1 MLFSQAN
8 GLGSL
13 PSKRPRACPQV
24 PTHASDTP
32 VKTSHIAAPLV
43 NTAALGPKFKVEFL
57 LTFV

>member
-24 PTHASDTP
+24 PTRASDAP
-32 VKTSHIAAPLV
+32 VKSSHIAKSQV
-43 NTAALGPKFKVEFL
+43 FSVVVCSTMAAETEHF
-57 LTFV
+57 